1 MASRG
6 RNSSSRDSVCWW
18 AEAETGL
25 FRSLRCTERSSA
37 VEEEEDGDDDDD
49 DDNVPEA
56 GTMLV
61 LVDAGDEGGILLVG
75 VDEAREAVGVVDA
88 VESGE
93 EPACL

>member
-6 RNSSSRDSVCWW
+6 RNSSSRDSVRWW

-37 VEEEEDGDDDDD
+37 VEEEEDGDDD
-49 DDNVPEA
+49 VPEA

-75 VDEAREAVGVVDA
+75 VDDAREAIGVVDA